1 MVEEERQIKK
11 NAKLTRLSSEP
22 GDVAGRISPDGRYL
36 VFRSGTE
43 NMRLMDL
50 STKEEIKL
58 FKNDTLIHGT
68 FGTSTLPVWSLD
80 SKKIAYVSSNMNAI
94 SIIDINTKDWKFIT
108 EKHRGRIFHID
119 WSANGEYIAFMKEDV
134 KGSDYNMSIGIVR
147 SDGSDMKIL
156 FSKDVKSLCPWQ
168 VAWYPDNKRLAFYFT
183 KRSPNVKKIYV
194 FNIEKNKIS
203 EPLWNLKDAQAS
215 RGLDGLDYS
224 PDGKFLIFPEL
235 VNGFIEL
242 VALPVKNHGTERAGN
257 LRVLSNLSG
266 KGIPF
271 CLNLRLL
278 ENH

>member
-1 MVEEERQIKK
+1 M
-11 NAKLTRLSSEP
+11 
-22 GDVAGRISPDGRYL
+22 
-36 VFRSGTE
+36 
-43 NMRLMDL
+43 
-50 STKEEIKL
+50 
-58 FKNDTLIHGT
+58 
-68 FGTSTLPVWSLD
+68 
-80 SKKIAYVSSNMNAI
+80 SKIQ
-94 SIIDINTKDWKFIT
+94 
-108 EKHRGRIFHID
+108 
-119 WSANGEYIAFMKEDV
+119 
-134 KGSDYNMSIGIVR
+134 
-147 SDGSDMKIL
+147 MKIL

-257 LRVLSNLSG
+257 LRVLSKLSG

-271 CLNLRLL
+271 WPEFTASGKSLSIGIDEHNVAVLQLL
-278 ENH
+278 KCSRVLH